1 MTEVPASLVTFDVTL
16 DESIESFTEARRS
29 AIRSSLEAELS
40 CFSPSCYVQVA
51 LAAGSLELAII
62 IAVPTSLS
70 NEVVSVA
77 EAVDQLLAP
86 QGASRISTVFGTN
99 VLSSSASPTVQD
111 SVNALIPIEEADT
124 ESGEESEG
132 ISLVIV
138 LAAVAVAAIAIAAAA
153 VAFAVCCWRRQAA
166 SSKAHL
172 EAWHGKANP

>member
-29 AIRSSLEAELS
+29 AIRSSLEVELS

-51 LAAGSLELAII
+51 LAAGSLKLEII

-70 NEVVSVA
+70 AEVASVA
-77 EAVDQLLAP
+77 EAVAQLLAP
-86 QGASRISTVFGTN
+86 QGASRISSVFGAN
-99 VLSSSASPTVQD
+99 VLSSSASPAVQD
-111 SVNALIPIEEADT
+111 GVNALIPIEGADT
-124 ESGEESEG
+124 ESDKESEG

-153 VAFAVCCWRRQAA
+153 VALAVCCWRKQAA
-166 SSKAHL
+166 SPTAHP
-172 EAWHGKANP
+172 EARHGKAIP